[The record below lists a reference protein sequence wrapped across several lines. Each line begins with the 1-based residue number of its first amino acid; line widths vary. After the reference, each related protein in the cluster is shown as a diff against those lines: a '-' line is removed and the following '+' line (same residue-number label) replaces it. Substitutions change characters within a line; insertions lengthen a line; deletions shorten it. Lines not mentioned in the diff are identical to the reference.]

1 MIRPILISVVFCFLF
16 LFSCR
21 QPDHRVVTRSFYYWK
36 TVFDLDSTA
45 QEDLTVQGINRL
57 YMRFFDVVFN
67 EALQGAVPQADIRF
81 QSRLN
86 KAIELVPV
94 IFITNEA
101 LIHLP
106 DSLTDSLSSHIIT
119 RIRELEKNIT
129 SQKIKEVQLDCDWTE
144 QTKEKYF
151 QLLTKIKK
159 GFGEDKPVLSV
170 TIRLHQVKYYS
181 RTGIPPAD
189 KGMLMFYNMGRL
201 EDTHTHNSIYDEK
214 TASGYLVNFG
224 SYPLPLD
231 IALPCFSW
239 GVIFN
244 QGHITGLLNNK
255 EKSDLDAEANLE
267 RMDETHYRVKKT
279 FQCGGTWLQTGVVIR
294 LEAVDAAECDK
305 AAQQIAPYLKEKN
318 IHVAI
323 FQLKKNQLNNHEKE
337 LLDKVYR
344 RFD

>member
-1 MIRPILISVVFCFLF
+1 MIRPALF
-16 LFSCR
+16 LCFSCLLLFSSCR
-21 QPDHRVVTRSFYYWK
+21 QQNHRVVNRSFYYWR
-36 TVFDLDSTA
+36 TVFDLDSDAQKELTA
-45 QEDLTVQGINRL
+45 QGINRL
-57 YMRFFDVVFN
+57 YIRFFDVVFN
-67 EALQGAVPQADIRF
+67 EALHGAVPQADIRF

-86 KAIELVPV
+86 KEVEVVPV

-101 LIHLP
+101 LIHFP
-106 DSLTDSLSSHIIT
+106 DSLVDSLSSHIAT
-119 RIRELEKNIT
+119 RIRELQKNIT

-159 GFGEDKPVLSV
+159 DFGEDKPVLSV
-170 TIRLHQVKYYS
+170 TIRLHQIKYYS
-181 RTGIPPAD
+181 RTGVPPAD

-201 EDTHTHNSIYDEK
+201 EDTHTYNSIYDEK

-255 EKSDLDAEANLE
+255 EKSDLDSEINLE
-267 RMDETHYRVKKT
+267 HTDETHYRVKKT
-279 FQCGGTWLQTGVVIR
+279 FQCEGTWLQTGAVIR
-294 LEAVDAAECDK
+294 LESVDAAGCDK

-318 IHVAI
+318 MNVAV
-323 FQLKKNQLNNHEKE
+323 FQLKKNQLSNHEKE
-337 LLDKVYR
+337 LLDKVYH